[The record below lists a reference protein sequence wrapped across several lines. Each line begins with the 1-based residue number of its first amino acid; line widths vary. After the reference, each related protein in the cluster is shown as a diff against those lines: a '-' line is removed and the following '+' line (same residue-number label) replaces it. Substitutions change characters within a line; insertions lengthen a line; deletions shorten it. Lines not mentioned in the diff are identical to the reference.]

1 LLLVTLC
8 PALRLVCACACASL
22 GLESQVSSLKSLSL
36 VLSLLSLL
44 WVLSLSSPCPW
55 QRAYCMYVISA
66 SVPSHWNAAISDLL
80 PADYWDTYLTYTYTL
95 PYLTYLPYLSTVL
108 PRTRLHLLFLLF
120 CLGAGSSASGL
131 GSIYLTYL
139 PSPHHLPSTYTLP
152 YLTYLPYLSTVLPR
166 TRLHLLFLLF
176 CLGAGSSA
184 SGLGSIYLTYLP
196 SPHHLPSTYPMS
208 TPSRPCLHLTLSV
221 PRPPRRT
228 WLRRIVHRTDILSLP
243 PPHSWTSPSGR
254 CY

>member
-1 LLLVTLC
+1 
-8 PALRLVCACACASL
+8 
-22 GLESQVSSLKSLSL
+22 
-36 VLSLLSLL
+36 
-44 WVLSLSSPCPW
+44 
-55 QRAYCMYVISA
+55 MYVISA

-80 PADYWDTYLTYTYTL
+80 PADYWDTYLTY
-95 PYLTYLPYLSTVL
+95 
-108 PRTRLHLLFLLF
+108 
-120 CLGAGSSASGL
+120 
-131 GSIYLTYL
+131 
-139 PSPHHLPSTYTLP
+139 TYTLP